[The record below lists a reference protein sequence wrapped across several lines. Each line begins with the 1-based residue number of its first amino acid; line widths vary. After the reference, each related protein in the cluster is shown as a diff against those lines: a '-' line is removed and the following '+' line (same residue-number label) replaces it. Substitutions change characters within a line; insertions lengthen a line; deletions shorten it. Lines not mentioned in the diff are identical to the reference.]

1 MPVLTAQSGIPAAQR
16 ASIRHGYAVRPCSPE
31 HAAAPVR
38 LSLASYPIGGC
49 LRYAGRGASRNRGHL
64 CRRVRRVVLAASPVV
79 RSDDVL
85 VAVVLTVRRANWEG
99 APADRY
105 ISEAFTA
112 ADQRRRGPARS
123 AMTAALA
130 ALSAAGER
138 QVALTVTAANA
149 PALALYRA
157 KGFADAE
164 GA

>member
-1 MPVLTAQSGIPAAQR
+1 MRLLRSGSPWRRIQSGVACATLDEAR
-16 ASIRHGYAVRPCSPE
+16 AEIAVTF
-31 HAAAPVR
+31 
-38 LSLASYPIGGC
+38 
-49 LRYAGRGASRNRGHL
+49 AGESGEL
-64 CRRVRRVVLAASPVV
+64 WLAASPVV